1 MFSLSRASNNSI
13 RNKVIVETEIA
24 GLRGA
29 VGQYN
34 VIQTLPYK
42 SVAPMHKSA
51 YVVECP
57 PQLGRLTLIRI
68 TIWQGSLEVNTSTDL
83 VLTCLVLF
91 LVHYFHWN
99 NHNPCIFVLKGTN
112 FKLKS
117 LVQVQYNESL
127 ANFACSSST
136 EEYWPSV
143 VFVRTSGKCSLVWPS
158 GLGRSYYL
166 WL

>member
-1 MFSLSRASNNSI
+1 MLFKWFALDTNLYVNSWNC
-13 RNKVIVETEIA
+13 RLVIFHVFAIYGLQQFNEEQSYCGNCEI
-24 GLRGA
+24 LRCA

-34 VIQTLPYK
+34 VLQTLPHK
-42 SVAPMHKSA
+42 SV
-51 YVVECP
+51 
-57 PQLGRLTLIRI
+57 
-68 TIWQGSLEVNTSTDL
+68 

-99 NHNPCIFVLKGTN
+99 DHSPCIFVLKGTD